1 MEEKY
6 KYFAKDVRLNLSH
19 DSYVMLGDEQK
30 NLITCKC
37 NEALKKKPKI
47 QTQLYCVD
55 EWKHRNSHLILW

>member
-6 KYFAKDVRLNLSH
+6 EYFTKDVRLNLSH
-19 DSYVMLGDEQK
+19 NSYVMLGDEQK

-37 NEALKKKPKI
+37 NKALLKTKT

-55 EWKHRNSHLILW
+55 E